1 MLHAEEHYVLESK
14 RALEAAER
22 ATTVDERI
30 RHLATANRYIKLASA
45 ERKRSNVYGFTSH
58 TG

>member
-1 MLHAEEHYVLESK
+1 MLHAEKHYVLESK

-30 RHLATANRYIKLASA
+30 RQLATANRYAKLACA
-45 ERKRSNVYGFTSH
+45 ERKRSNVYGFTAL
-58 TG
+58 TR